1 MPQPFTW
8 NAPVTLAFGEKRL
21 EKIGRDIGRMAG
33 ESAAVML
40 VSDPVLAKAG
50 LVDRAEAAIA
60 AGGHRVVRYTEIR
73 SDPLASSIDE
83 IVGIIRRENAT
94 CVVALG
100 GGSSMDAAK
109 LAAALGRDGDGAE
122 TYALGAKPLPR
133 SCLPKIAV
141 PTTAGTG
148 SEVTRTSV
156 FSTTEHKLWAWG
168 NELLFDLALLDPTL
182 SVGMPPHLTAAT
194 GIDASVHA
202 IESATNQRRNPISS
216 ALALGAVRTLRRWLA
231 VAVAEP
237 GNLEARGQV
246 LIAATNAGIAF
257 DVTGLGIAHAIGHA
271 LGEAAGVH
279 HGRAVGLA
287 LNATMANAA
296 GAAPDAYAPVAEAL
310 GVDIRDMTQAEAAA
324 AAPTA
329 YDAWLREVGLRLS
342 LDDHGLTADDA
353 ARIAALCAEPA
364 NKVIMDNDSFAYTPE
379 TIEAAVGRLLAA
391 A

>member
-33 ESAAVML
+33 DAATVML
-40 VSDPVLAKAG
+40 VSDPVLVKAG

-83 IVGIIRRENAT
+83 IVALIRGENAA

-109 LAAALGRDGDGAE
+109 LAAALGREGDAAE

-133 SCLPKIAV
+133 SGLPKIAV

-156 FSTTEHKLWAWG
+156 FSTAEHKLWAWG

-194 GIDASVHA
+194 GVDASVHA

-231 VAVAEP
+231 VAVTEP
-237 GNLEARGQV
+237 ENLEARGQV

-271 LGEAAGVH
+271 LGEAAKVH

-296 GAAPDAYAPVAEAL
+296 SVAPDAYAPVAEAL
-310 GVDIRDMTQAEAAA
+310 GVDTRGMSEAEAAA
-324 AAPTA
+324 AAPAA
-329 YDAWLREVGLRLS
+329 YDAWLREVGLKLS
-342 LDDHGLTADDA
+342 LDDHGLTTGDA
-353 ARIAALCAEPA
+353 ARIAALCADPA

-379 TIEAAVGRLLAA
+379 TIEAAVSRLLAVA
-391 A
+391 